1 MGGLVAFAVGA
12 IGTIVAFFLGSLS
25 GSKVTE
31 TKITAVVDAASKEA
45 QIRSMTIKADLKD
58 LASQLVSE
66 KPSAQIAT
74 SDEKDVHKLAEE
86 LLERARS
93 IGK

>member
-1 MGGLVAFAVGA
+1 MSGLVAFAVGA
-12 IGTIVAFFLGSLS
+12 IGVIVAFFLGSLS

-45 QIRSMTIKADLKD
+45 EVRSMTIQGNLKD
-58 LASQLVSE
+58 LASQLVNE
-66 KPSAQIAT
+66 KPSAQIAV
-74 SDEKDVHKLAEE
+74 SDEKDIHKLAEE